1 MARPMS
7 LMIEDWMPFG
17 WLIEEKQARA
27 HHQPAGTPAH
37 PIQRI
42 AAIAPPALISA
53 LSGEASRR
61 GVVLEDANVTR
72 M

>member
-27 HHQPAGTPAH
+27 HHQPAGK
-37 PIQRI
+37 I
-42 AAIAPPALISA
+42 AAGPPNSA
-53 LSGEASRR
+53 NCRHRAARSDLGPL
-61 GVVLEDANVTR
+61 G
-72 M
+72 